1 MNLGDSLDFLDVIL
15 NSILIICLIFLPLG
29 IWKFI
34 EILIW
39 IFNLNW
45 KALFN

>member
-1 MNLGDSLDFLDVIL
+1 MSDYTKPLEFLE
-15 NSILIICLIFLPLG
+15 SIFMVCLIFLPLG

-39 IFNLNW
+39 MYNLNW
-45 KALFN
+45 KALFS

>member
-1 MNLGDSLDFLDVIL
+1 MNLGDSLDFLND
-15 NSILIICLIFLPLG
+15 ILIACLIFLLIFLPLG

>member
-1 MNLGDSLDFLDVIL
+1 MNLGDSLDFLDD
-15 NSILIICLIFLPLG
+15 ILIVCLILLLIFLPLG

-34 EILIW
+34 EIIIW
-39 IFNLNW
+39 ICNLNW

>member
-1 MNLGDSLDFLDVIL
+1 MNIGNALDV
-15 NSILIICLIFLPLG
+15 LIDLFIVCLIFLPLG

-39 IFNLNW
+39 ICNLNW